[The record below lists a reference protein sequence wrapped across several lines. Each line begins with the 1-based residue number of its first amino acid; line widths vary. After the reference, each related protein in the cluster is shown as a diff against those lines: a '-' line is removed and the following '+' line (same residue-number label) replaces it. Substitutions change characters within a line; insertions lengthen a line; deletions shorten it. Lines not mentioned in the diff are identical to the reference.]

1 MAWSRRGVLGAGL
14 AAAASSALGSRAQG
28 TRPLPQGTD
37 PGQANP
43 ASRPFPFEEMTIR
56 IMDEG
61 LVAGRFTSRQ
71 LTEAYLARIEEID
84 RKGPT
89 LRAVLEIN
97 PDALEIADAL
107 DKERK
112 EKGDRGP
119 LHGIPILVKDN
130 LDTADKMSCTA
141 GSLALEGSH
150 PLRDSTVVA
159 KLRAAGAIILGKTNL
174 SEWANFRSTHSTS
187 GWSGRGG
194 QTLNPY
200 ALDRCPSGSSSGSA
214 AAVAANLCAAAIG
227 TETDGSITSPSS
239 ACGLVGIKPT
249 VGLVSR
255 AGIVPISRTQDT
267 AGPMARTVRDAVT
280 LLEVIAGP
288 DPRDPATKNA
298 RPYQAGLLEESSLE
312 GVRIGIV
319 RGNFA
324 GYSAPADKV
333 TEEALKVFQ
342 SEGAK
347 VVDPVELDMTGIG
360 DAELEVLLY
369 EFKAGLAEYLA
380 SLGPKARVRTLEDVI
395 AFDEKNRDREMP
407 LFAQEL
413 FEQARKKGGLSDPKY
428 KKALAKCGT
437 QMREKGIDAVLRKHK
452 LDALFAP
459 TGTPAWLI
467 DHVNGDPNVGSFTT
481 PAAVA
486 GYPHVTVPAG
496 FASGLPVGAS
506 FIGPRFSEVKLLDIA
521 WAYEDVTRVR
531 KAPRFLP
538 HAEEKQPS

>member
-1 MAWSRRGVLGAGL
+1 MGWSRRSVLGAGL
-14 AAAASSALGSRAQG
+14 AAAASSALGTRAQ
-28 TRPLPQGTD
+28 RNPVPRGTD
-37 PGQANP
+37 AAQTKPLAK
-43 ASRPFPFEEMTIR
+43 PFPFEEMTIR

-71 LTEAYLARIEEID
+71 ITEAYLARIEGLD
-84 RKGPT
+84 RNGPM
-89 LRAVLEIN
+89 LRSVLEIN
-97 PDALEIADAL
+97 PDALQTADEL
-107 DKERK
+107 DKERR

-119 LHGIPILVKDN
+119 LHGIPILIKDN

-150 PLRDSTVVA
+150 PPHDSTVVA

-200 ALDRCPSGSSSGSA
+200 AFDRCPSGSSSGSA

-227 TETDGSITSPSS
+227 TETDGSIVSPSS
-239 ACGLVGIKPT
+239 VCGLVGVKPT

-267 AGPMARTVRDAVT
+267 AGPMARTVRDAAM
-280 LLEVIAGP
+280 LLEVISGP
-288 DPRDPATKNA
+288 DPRDPATKSA
-298 RPYQAGLLEESSLE
+298 KPYQAGLLEESDLE

-319 RGNFA
+319 RGSFA

-333 TEEALKVFQ
+333 TEEALKTFE

-347 VVDPVELDMTGIG
+347 VVDPVELDMAGIG

-380 SLGPKARVRTLEDVI
+380 SLGPSARVRTLEDVI
-395 AFDEKNRDREMP
+395 AFDQKNRDREMP
-407 LFAQEL
+407 LFGQEL
-413 FEQARKKGGLSDPKY
+413 FEQARKKGGLSDSKY

-437 QMREKGIDAVLRKHK
+437 QMREKGIDALLRKHK

-506 FIGPRFSEVKLLDIA
+506 FIGPRFSEVSLLDIA
-521 WAYEDVTRVR
+521 WVYERATQARR
-531 KAPRFLP
+531 APRFLP

>member
-1 MAWSRRGVLGAGL
+1 M
-14 AAAASSALGSRAQG
+14 
-28 TRPLPQGTD
+28 
-37 PGQANP
+37 
-43 ASRPFPFEEMTIR
+43 
-56 IMDEG
+56 
-61 LVAGRFTSRQ
+61 
-71 LTEAYLARIEEID
+71 
-84 RKGPT
+84 
-89 LRAVLEIN
+89 
-97 PDALEIADAL
+97 
-107 DKERK
+107 
-112 EKGDRGP
+112 
-119 LHGIPILVKDN
+119 
-130 LDTADKMSCTA
+130 
-141 GSLALEGSH
+141 
-150 PLRDSTVVA
+150 
-159 KLRAAGAIILGKTNL
+159 
-174 SEWANFRSTHSTS
+174 
-187 GWSGRGG
+187 
-194 QTLNPY
+194 
-200 ALDRCPSGSSSGSA
+200 
-214 AAVAANLCAAAIG
+214 
-227 TETDGSITSPSS
+227 
-239 ACGLVGIKPT
+239 
-249 VGLVSR
+249 
-255 AGIVPISRTQDT
+255 
-267 AGPMARTVRDAVT
+267 
-280 LLEVIAGP
+280 
-288 DPRDPATKNA
+288 
-298 RPYQAGLLEESSLE
+298 E

-521 WAYEDVTRVR
+521 WVYENATRVR
-531 KAPRFLP
+531 RAPRFLP

>member
-1 MAWSRRGVLGAGL
+1 MEWSRRSVLGAGL
-14 AAAASSALGSRAQG
+14 VAAAAPFARAREGRAQ
-28 TRPLPQGTD
+28 
-37 PGQANP
+37 A
-43 ASRPFPFEEMTIR
+43 ASDARSTPPKSFPFEEMTIR
-56 IMDEG
+56 LMDEG

-71 LTEAYLARIEEID
+71 ICEAYLARIQEVD

-89 LRAVLEIN
+89 LRSVIELN
-97 PDALEIADAL
+97 PDALEIADQL

-130 LDTADKMSCTA
+130 LDTADKMACTA

-150 PLRDSTVVA
+150 PPRDSTVVA
-159 KLRAAGAIILGKTNL
+159 RLRAAGAIILGKTNL
-174 SEWANFRSTHSTS
+174 SEWANIRSTHSSS
-187 GWSGRGG
+187 GWSARGG

-227 TETDGSITSPSS
+227 TETDGSITSPASV
-239 ACGLVGIKPT
+239 CGLVGIKPT

-267 AGPMARTVRDAVT
+267 AGPMGRTVRDAAT
-280 LLEVIAGP
+280 LLEAISGP
-288 DPRDPATKNA
+288 DPRDPATRSAK
-298 RPYQAGLLEESSLE
+298 RYEAGYLEEFSLN
-312 GVRIGIV
+312 GVRLGVV
-319 RGNFA
+319 RGNFT
-324 GYSAPADKV
+324 GYSGPADRIA
-333 TEEALKVFQ
+333 EEAIKAIK
-342 SEGAK
+342 SEGATI
-347 VVDPVELDMTGIG
+347 VDPVELDMTGVG

-369 EFKAGLAEYLA
+369 ELKAGLADYLA
-380 SLGPKARVRTLEDVI
+380 SLGPTARVRTLEDVI

-407 LFAQEL
+407 LFGQEL
-413 FEQARKKGGLSDPKY
+413 FEQAAKKKGLSDAKY
-428 KKALAKCGT
+428 KKALAKCRMQVRG
-437 QMREKGIDAVLRKHK
+437 KGVDALLRKHK

-496 FASGLPVGAS
+496 FASGLPVGVS
-506 FIGPRFSEVKLLDIA
+506 FVGPAYSEVNLLMIA
-521 WAYEDVTRVR
+521 SAFERLTQVR
-531 KAPRFLP
+531 KAPRFLA
-538 HAEEKQPS
+538 HAEEARPS

>member
-1 MAWSRRGVLGAGL
+1 MEWSRRSVLGAGL
-14 AAAASSALGSRAQG
+14 AAAAALGA
-28 TRPLPQGTD
+28 RPREAAASEGND
-37 PGQANP
+37 AP
-43 ASRPFPFEEMTIR
+43 APKAPKPSPFDEMTIR
-56 IMDEG
+56 ELDEG

-71 LTEAYLARIEEID
+71 ITEAYLARIEEVD
-84 RKGPT
+84 RKGPA
-89 LRAVLEIN
+89 LHAVIEVN
-97 PDALEIADAL
+97 PDALQIADEL

-112 EKGDRGP
+112 AKGDRGP

-150 PLRDSTVVA
+150 PPRDSTVVA
-159 KLRAAGAIILGKTNL
+159 RLRAAGAIILGKTNL

-214 AAVAANLCAAAIG
+214 AAAAANLCAAAIG
-227 TETDGSITSPSS
+227 TETDGSIVSPASV
-239 ACGLVGIKPT
+239 CGLVGIKPT

-267 AGPMARTVRDAVT
+267 AGPMGRTVRDAAT
-280 LLEVIAGP
+280 LLEAISGP
-288 DPRDPATKNA
+288 DGRDPATRGAK
-298 RPYQAGLLEESSLE
+298 PYQAGFLEESSLK
-312 GVRIGIV
+312 GLRIGFV
-319 RGNFA
+319 RGSFTS
-324 GYSAPADKV
+324 YSAPADRAA
-333 TEEALKVFQ
+333 EEAAKLLR
-342 SEGAK
+342 SEGAT
-347 VVDPVELDMTGIG
+347 VIDPVELDMTGVG

-369 EFKAGLAEYLA
+369 EFKAGLADYLA
-380 SLGPKARVRTLEDVI
+380 SLGPPQRVRTLADVI
-395 AFDEKNRDREMP
+395 AFDEKNREREMQ

-413 FEQARKKGGLSDPKY
+413 FEQAEKKKGLGDPKY
-428 KKALAKCGT
+428 KKALAKCRT

-459 TGTPAWLI
+459 TGTPAWFI

-496 FASGLPVGAS
+496 FARGLPVGVS
-506 FIGPRFSEVKLLDIA
+506 FVGPAYSEVKLLLMA
-521 WAYEDVTRVR
+521 SAYERAHQVR
-531 KAPRFLP
+531 KPPRFLAR
-538 HAEEKQPS
+538 AEEA